1 MSGPLPTTIKHN
13 KQCLS
18 IKSKKFSN
26 LRCPNEATRGDW
38 CSRHSKSKNAWT
50 SNTPAPKP
58 FTRKQKVAA
67 EVLQRFWKL
76 HCRWRSRRSHG
87 PALFT
92 PSESQNDRDIYSFD
106 PIQTIPYTYHFS
118 YADSERRIWT
128 FDLRFLLHLL
138 QYGNELKNPYTQE
151 LLPASVVTRLQTRS
165 EVLKRQKVPIV
176 YTEPEGLTPE
186 QIWNQKV
193 LDVFLKLTAL
203 GFGVNVLWFES
214 LTTRGHENFYRS
226 LYDQWTY
233 STISHQ
239 ERDRLV
245 PGYNGGRAPLF
256 RWSPEHLYGRALD
269 LKWWRKTNLA
279 LMNAFLSRGQDR
291 ATQGCGALYLLTG
304 LARTHPRAREAFPY
318 LAELEEDE
326 QV

>member
-1 MSGPLPTTIKHN
+1 MATPSPSVRAE

-26 LRCPNEATRGDW
+26 LRCPLEATKGEW
-38 CSRHSKSKNAWT
+38 CSRHFRS
-50 SNTPAPKP
+50 
-58 FTRKQKVAA
+58 KVAWQSAAPAKKPLSKKQQKAA
-67 EVLQRFWKL
+67 EAILRFWKL
-76 HCRWRSRRSHG
+76 HGRLRARSTHG

-118 YADSERRIWT
+118 YADSEKRMWT

-138 QYGNELKNPYTQE
+138 QYGNELKNPYSQE
-151 LLPASVVTRLQTRS
+151 ALPASVLERLQTRS

-176 YTEPEGLTPE
+176 YAEPEGLTPE

-193 LDVFLKLTAL
+193 LDIFLKLTAL
-203 GFGVNVLWFES
+203 GFGVNVLWFETLS
-214 LTTRGHENFYRS
+214 SRGHENFYRS
-226 LYDQWTY
+226 LYDQWTF
-233 STISHQ
+233 SQISHA
-239 ERDRLV
+239 ERERLV
-245 PGYNGGRAPLF
+245 PGYNGGRSPLF
-256 RWSPEHLYGRALD
+256 RWDPENLIGRPLD

-291 ATQGCGALYLLTG
+291 ATQGCGALYILTAF
-304 LARTHPRAREAFPY
+304 ARTHPRAREAFPY
-318 LAELEEDE
+318 LAEVEEED
-326 QV
+326 